1 MTTLKEINFESISLK
16 DLEKIC
22 EKEPLTELRERAMMV
37 DKAVRKMEMPALST
51 PTERIKLR
59 EEMLAKA
66 NLLRQIITTK
76 ENEQTREQQK
86 HDAQNV
92 EKTLLEQ
99 LPNFRY
105 SSEDA
110 IRRME
115 NLGVINVPLDVP
127 QWHRLT
133 STTIEVKCQSGKTRQ
148 LDLKKLAPQHLHRLL
163 EKPFTPMFFILEPEG
178 MIDRHSEPVKMW
190 SDQKEYATVMSQ
202 RQVQRTILA
211 LVWVG

>member
-1 MTTLKEINFESISLK
+1 MNTLKEIDFETISIK

-22 EKEPLTELRERAMMV
+22 EKEPLTELRERVMMV
-37 DKAVRKMEMPALST
+37 DKAVRKMEMPPLST

-59 EEMLAKA
+59 EDMLAKA
-66 NLLRQIITTK
+66 NVLRQIITTK

-86 HDAQNV
+86 RDAQNV
-92 EKTLLEQ
+92 EKTILEQ
-99 LPNFRY
+99 LPNLRY

-110 IRRME
+110 ISRMQHK
-115 NLGVINVPLDVP
+115 GTMDVPLDVP
-127 QWHRLT
+127 QWQKLT
-133 STTIEVKCQSGKTRQ
+133 STTIEVKCQSGKTRK
-148 LDLKKLAPQHLHRLL
+148 LDLKKLNPQVLHNLL
-163 EKPFTPMFFILEPEG
+163 ETPFRPMFFILEPEG

-202 RQVQRTILA
+202 RQIQRTVLA